1 MKRIWVMAFVT
12 LFSSSQAQAPRATL
26 QSYSIIKTY
35 NHDPKSFTQGLVWNG
50 KGFFESSG
58 GYGTSSLRET
68 TLEGQVLRT
77 VPVDPRVFA
86 EGLAWLGGKLYQLTW
101 TDKKAFV
108 YNASTFKLEGTRSYQ
123 TEGWGL
129 TTDGKELILSDGTNK
144 IYFLEPNTFK
154 VTRTIT
160 VNNSG
165 SEIRNLNELEWV
177 EGEIWA
183 NIWQTDLIARI
194 DPKSGMVKSFI
205 NLAGL
210 RPNNTFNNSDAVL
223 NGIAYDAKNK
233 RIFVTGKLWDK
244 LFEIKV
250 K

>member
-1 MKRIWVMAFVT
+1 MKHIWVVCTAILV
-12 LFSSSQAQAPRATL
+12 SSSLAQAPRANL
-26 QSYSIIKTY
+26 QSYSIVKIY
-35 NHDPKSFTQGLVWNG
+35 AHDPKSYTQGLVWNG

-58 GYGTSSLRET
+58 GYSTSSLRET
-68 TLEGQVLRT
+68 TLEGQVLKN
-77 VPVDPRVFA
+77 VPVDPKVFA
-86 EGLAWLGGKLYQLTW
+86 EGLAWLGNKLYQLTW

-108 YNASTFKLEGTRSYQ
+108 YNANTFKLEGTRTYQ

-129 TTDGKELILSDGTNK
+129 TTDGKELILSDGTNQ
-144 IYFLEPNTFK
+144 IYFLEPSTFK
-154 VTRTIT
+154 VIRSIK
-160 VNNSG
+160 VSNAG
-165 SEIRNLNELEWV
+165 SEIKNLNELEWI

-194 DPKSGMVKSFI
+194 DPKTGVVKAFI

-210 RPNNTFNNSDAVL
+210 RPDAAFSNSDAVL
-223 NGIAYDAKNK
+223 NGIAYDAKSK